1 MKFIS
6 KVRRGLVQEF
16 RDAGYECFD
25 YSGQVIVYSISDVSK
40 YVVIDMKND
49 EGCLD
54 VTYVAKSGDYTVAY
68 MRFYSIIESTLF
80 IVTRSVLA
88 LVFR

>member
-25 YSGQVIVYSISDVSK
+25 YSGQVIVYSISD
-40 YVVIDMKND
+40 DM
-49 EGCLD
+49 
-54 VTYVAKSGDYTVAY
+54 VAY